1 MLADDQ
7 EDERDVVVAKKAS
20 ILDNDDYDSDDIKEE
35 LDDSD
40 DVRVVSKR
48 SASFDAS
55 TGNGS
60 AAAKTANNKKKGAH
74 DSAGFHTPERNRKR
88 RGVSARRE
96 SGIALKPLTPSLTLN
111 SSMNASL
118 VFDMVTSLSTND
130 PGAAIATLRSI
141 VVLGKEYPSNLLY
154 DELIDRIQSVEAVAY
169 PDAVSIYS
177 SLVFVFDRA
186 SACSCAVTYPH
197 QWDPLATALQDA
209 SVNPID
215 EMWRRNLLVIQF
227 YVYCLKQDLFACRQ
241 RYIDIEKD
249 TWVFRT
255 RIFAL
260 LQNDSSERKS
270 KTKIRNNLIL
280 QAIGCGMQLWKRVH
294 DNLDG
299 DKANEARHE
308 GEDAC
313 LAVLRLIEMV
323 YLCTSQVQNI
333 LQRIQAGIVEMSR
346 DTRIKFAQAIQS
358 PDLKVR
364 VATTVMGLT
373 NKSRNKEFE
382 WYESNAMGRVMQ
394 AISGGVLLLFCTFN
408 LLLLDLVAIHTHTDA
423 LLTLL
428 IFDFV
433 RTCRNDGRC
442 HDDRRILLVALRQ
455 LHDCATAER
464 LRRAASRNCAT
475 AAKSV
480 TLSALQDGYIMTL
493 FCSFSP
499 FTTPCAPPSSSP
511 SLHLHHKLRRS
522 RCCIK

>member
-1 MLADDQ
+1 MYQSIALNSLHRLILHLLPDSQRFPKNYVSNIARAVLLADDH
-7 EDERDVVVAKKAS
+7 EDEKDVVVVAKKAS
-20 ILDNDDYDSDDIKEE
+20 ILDDDDYDSDDIKEE

-55 TGNGS
+55 STAKNAS
-60 AAAKTANNKKKGAH
+60 ADKKKKGAR
-74 DSAGFHTPERNRKR
+74 DSFGFHTPERNRKR
-88 RGVSARRE
+88 RSIGARRE
-96 SGIALKPLTPSLTLN
+96 SGIALKPLTPSLTVN

-177 SLVFVFDRA
+177 SLVFVFDKA
-186 SACSCAVTYPH
+186 SACSCAVSYPH

-209 SVNPID
+209 SVNLID

-241 RYIDIEKD
+241 RYVDIEKD

-280 QAIGCGMQLWKRVH
+280 QAIGCGMQLWKRVY

-299 DKANEARHE
+299 DQVGQSRHE

-346 DTRIKFAQAIQS
+346 ETRIKFAQAIQS

-373 NKSRNKEFE
+373 NKSRSKEFE

-394 AISGGVLLLFCTFN
+394 AINGGLLLFLFVHLACFVVAWLRHTYAHGHTAN
-408 LLLLDLVAIHTHTDA
+408 LAALDFA
-423 LLTLL
+423 LFAWTSDVMML
-428 IFDFV
+428 
-433 RTCRNDGRC
+433 
-442 HDDRRILLVALRQ
+442 
-455 LHDCATAER
+455 
-464 LRRAASRNCAT
+464 
-475 AAKSV
+475 
-480 TLSALQDGYIMTL
+480 
-493 FCSFSP
+493 
-499 FTTPCAPPSSSP
+499 
-511 SLHLHHKLRRS
+511 
-522 RCCIK
+522 

>member
-1 MLADDQ
+1 MAADQVIYISDDDQ
-7 EDERDVVVAKKAS
+7 EDDVVVAKKAT
-20 ILDNDDYDSDDIKEE
+20 ILGDDDYDSDDIKEE
-35 LDDSD
+35 LDGSD
-40 DVRVVSKR
+40 DVRVMSNR
-48 SASFDAS
+48 TASFDAS
-55 TGNGS
+55 NANGS
-60 AAAKTANNKKKGAH
+60 AAKNASKKEKGAR
-74 DSAGFHTPERNRKR
+74 DSFGFHMPERNRKR
-88 RGVSARRE
+88 RSIGGRRE
-96 SGIALKPLTPSLTLN
+96 SGIALKPLTPSLTVN

-177 SLVFVFDRA
+177 SLVFVFDKA
-186 SACSCAVTYPH
+186 SACSCAVSYPH
-197 QWDPLATALQDA
+197 QWDPLAAALQDA

-241 RYIDIEKD
+241 RYVDIEKD

-280 QAIGCGMQLWKRVH
+280 QAIGCGMQLWKRVY

-299 DKANEARHE
+299 EQAAQSRHE

-346 DTRIKFAQAIQS
+346 ETRIKFAQAIQS

-373 NKSRNKEFE
+373 NKSRSKEFE

-394 AISGGVLLLFCTFN
+394 AINGETTEDVMMT
-408 LLLLDLVAIHTHTDA
+408 
-423 LLTLL
+423 
-428 IFDFV
+428 
-433 RTCRNDGRC
+433 
-442 HDDRRILLVALRQ
+442 
-455 LHDCATAER
+455 
-464 LRRAASRNCAT
+464 
-475 AAKSV
+475 
-480 TLSALQDGYIMTL
+480 DGYSWSHFDSFMT
-493 FCSFSP
+493 
-499 FTTPCAPPSSSP
+499 APPQNDFGE
-511 SLHLHHKLRRS
+511 LVQEIARLQQNQ
-522 RCCIK
+522 